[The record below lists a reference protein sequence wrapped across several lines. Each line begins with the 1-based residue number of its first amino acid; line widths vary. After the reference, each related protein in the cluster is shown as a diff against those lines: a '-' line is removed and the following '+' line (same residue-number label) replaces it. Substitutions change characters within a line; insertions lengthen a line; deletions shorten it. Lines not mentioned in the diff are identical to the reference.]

1 MKIKGTNPGGAG
13 PTGGDAEMQAL
24 SKELA
29 SAMQGLQSAVKTV
42 TSAPMVRHVSPPDH
56 FSAAVAKAV
65 HGEATPSSVA
75 PRVRSAQGVPVH
87 QILASKGFMGNIA
100 SPDDP
105 LFAWDGKADTSL
117 DEISTR
123 ELLGYYDRSMAA
135 LHGAMGRMDFD
146 RKEGHW
152 YERYREDLRGS
163 HDVDYDYSRSSTEYS
178 DRNHYADMEAD
189 RMAAD
194 LSFSSSYSD
203 DDYYRNNR

>member
-1 MKIKGTNPGGAG
+1 MGSIAG
-13 PTGGDAEMQAL
+13 P
-24 SKELA
+24 K
-29 SAMQGLQSAVKTV
+29 
-42 TSAPMVRHVSPPDH
+42 
-56 FSAAVAKAV
+56 
-65 HGEATPSSVA
+65 
-75 PRVRSAQGVPVH
+75 
-87 QILASKGFMGNIA
+87 
-100 SPDDP
+100 DP

-163 HDVDYDYSRSSTEYS
+163 HDVDYEMSRSSTDHS
-178 DRNHYADMEAD
+178 DRNYFADLESD

-194 LSFSSSYSD
+194 LSFSSYD